1 MKSATKTQQH
11 SSASIE
17 TERILIMETDGRKR
31 NKAAEIILFPLV
43 LLNKGLNFILK
54 KAIGE
59 GYGEDVTEDDILSM
73 VDAGNENGTIEDT
86 SVEMINNVFEFSDLC
101 AADVMTHRVNIVA
114 VDVNESLDDIIYI
127 ALEEGFS
134 RMPVYEGSIDKI
146 LGIIIVKD
154 LLCLVGEKNTDNFNL
169 RDFIRE
175 GVFIPEKCSCNDTFK
190 FLTGMKSGMAV
201 VVDEYGGTAG
211 IVTLEDIIESV
222 MGNIQ
227 DEYDDED
234 ALIRKLQNNKYE
246 INGEADPDEVLELFG
261 YNLPEEHDYD
271 TISGFVTHLLGYL
284 PEDVTVHPHASY
296 KDLKFVIIEVCDNC
310 IEKLIVYKDEA
321 LSDKSQE

>member
-1 MKSATKTQQH
+1 MD
-11 SSASIE
+11 
-17 TERILIMETDGRKR
+17 TDGRKQ
-31 NKAAEIILFPLV
+31 NKVAEILLFPLI
-43 LLNKGLNFILK
+43 LINKGLNFLLK

-59 GYGEDVTEDDILSM
+59 SYGEDVTEDDILSM
-73 VDAGNENGTIEDT
+73 VDAGNESGTIEDA
-86 SVEMINNVFEFSDLC
+86 SVEMINNIFEFSDLC
-101 AADVMTHRVNIVA
+101 ASDVMTHRVNIVG
-114 VDVNESLDDIIYI
+114 VEVNETIDDIIYI

-154 LLCLVGEKNTDNFNL
+154 LLCLVGSDNLDDFNL

-175 GVFIPEKCSCNDTFK
+175 GVFIPEKCSCADTFK
-190 FLTGMKSGMAV
+190 FLTGMKSGMAI

-211 IVTLEDIIESV
+211 IVTLEDIVESV

-234 ALIRKLQNNKYE
+234 ALIRKLKDNKYE
-246 INGEADPDEVLELFG
+246 VHGEADPDEVLELFG
-261 YNLPEEHDYD
+261 YSLPDEHDYE
-271 TISGFVTHLLGYL
+271 TISGFVTDLLGYL
-284 PEDVTVHPHASY
+284 PEDISTHPHVEY

-310 IEKLIVYKDEA
+310 IEKLIVFKEE
-321 LSDKSQE
+321 SSSKK